1 MNAIAKVPKAKVLS
15 PPQNI
20 EAYDAREIIKNG
32 VQVCLVLD
40 EQTYFLRI
48 TRAGKLILT
57 K

>member
-1 MNAIAKVPKAKVLS
+1 MNAIAEVPKAKVLS